1 MLFFFNIYFYL
12 FTWLYQVLVLA
23 FGIFSCSMWNL
34 VPWPGIEPRPP
45 ALGARNL
52 THWTTRKV
60 PMLILELHEYSLFS
74 FFSIQHKVSSTSVI
88 LLQISWC
95 GMFILQLVY
104 KVKSNDILEKLA
116 LSSLDTSEQ
125 TEWQKLVNEAKEN
138 LHKIQVCFPCCI
150 LEYSDWWTDLHCVAL
165 PCLAFMQQDDEFVM
179 NYCLEAQWITYE
191 TTHEMLNYAKT
202 RVSFSNVCPC

>member
-1 MLFFFNIYFYL
+1 MAEVKFKRSVVVVHEL
-12 FTWLYQVLVLA
+12 LVA
-23 FGIFSCSMWNL
+23 CANDV

-45 ALGARNL
+45 ALGARSL

-60 PMLILELHEYSLFS
+60 AMLILELHEYSLFS

-88 LLQISWC
+88 LLQTSWC

-125 TEWQKLVNEAKEN
+125 TKWQKLVNEAKEN

-150 LEYSDWWTDLHCVAL
+150 LEYSWTCLLMPNSIFHVL
-165 PCLAFMQQDDEFVM
+165 PFFYYTTWVFEM
-179 NYCLEAQWITYE
+179 NSVTPTWPAYL
-191 TTHEMLNYAKT
+191 
-202 RVSFSNVCPC
+202 